1 MDASDAQD
9 VNLARAGDDTA
20 FRRLVERH
28 SRAVFQVAFRMT
40 GSEPDAEDI
49 VQDTFLKAYREL
61 RRFESRSSFATWLHR
76 IAVNCSYDLL
86 RRRPRQ
92 QAEPLEAE
100 GDTGASATVVE
111 ADAVNRPDRLA
122 FSAEVQRRIHAAMQ
136 QLTPAERMAFA
147 LRHLEGRSIDEIG
160 SLLGLQVSATKH
172 SIFRAVQ
179 KMRRA
184 LTPLMDSRS

>member
-9 VNLARAGDDTA
+9 VTLARGGDETA

-28 SRAVFQVAFRMT
+28 SRTVFQLAFRMT

-61 RRFESRSSFATWLHR
+61 RRFEARSSFGTWLHR
-76 IAVNCSYDLL
+76 IAINCSYDLL
-86 RRRPRQ
+86 RKRPRQ
-92 QAEPLEAE
+92 AAEPLEADAE
-100 GDTGASATVVE
+100 DRGPALAIE
-111 ADAVNRPDRLA
+111 ADGSTRPDRLA
-122 FSAEVQRRIHAAMQ
+122 FSGEVQRRVDAAME
-136 QLTPAERMAFA
+136 QLSAAERMAFV
-147 LRHLEGRSIDEIG
+147 LRHLEGRSIEEIG
-160 SLLGLQVSATKH
+160 SLLGLQTSATKH

-184 LTPLMDSRS
+184 LTPLMDSQ

>member
-1 MDASDAQD
+1 MDATDAQD
-9 VNLARAGDDTA
+9 VNLARAGDDLA

-28 SRAVFQVAFRMT
+28 SRAVFQLAFRLT
-40 GSEPDAEDI
+40 GSEPDAEDV

-61 RRFESRSSFATWLHR
+61 QRFESRSSFGTWLHR

-92 QAEPLEAE
+92 QADPLDATAEDGGPALELEA
-100 GDTGASATVVE
+100 A
-111 ADAVNRPDRLA
+111 AVTRPDRQA
-122 FSAEVQRRIHAAMQ
+122 FGAEVQRRVQAAMAD
-136 QLTPAERMAFA
+136 LTPAERSAFV

-160 SLLGLQVSATKH
+160 SMLGLQVSATKH

-184 LTPLMDSRS
+184 LTPLMESQ

>member
-9 VNLARAGDDTA
+9 VNLARAGDDGA

-28 SRAVFQVAFRMT
+28 SRAVYQLAFRMT

-61 RRFESRSSFATWLHR
+61 KRFEARSSFGTWLHR
-76 IAVNCSYDLL
+76 IAVNCSFDLL
-86 RRRPRQ
+86 RKRPRQ
-92 QAEPLEAE
+92 QAEPLDAGE
-100 GDTGASATVVE
+100 DDGAPALAVA
-111 ADAVNRPDRLA
+111 ADAVGRPDRLA
-122 FSAEVQRRIHAAMQ
+122 FSGEVQQQVRAAMN
-136 QLTPAERMAFA
+136 LLSPAERSAFV
-147 LRHLEGRSIDEIG
+147 LRHVEGRSIEEIG
-160 SLLGLQVSATKH
+160 LLLGLQVSATKH

-184 LTPLMDSRS
+184 LTPLMDSQ

>member
-9 VNLARAGDDTA
+9 VILARAGDDTA

-28 SRAVFQVAFRMT
+28 SRAVFQLAFRMT
-40 GSEPDAEDI
+40 GSEPDADDV

-61 RRFESRSSFATWLHR
+61 KRFEERSSFGTWLHR
-76 IAVNCSYDLL
+76 IAVNCSYDVL

-92 QAEPLEAE
+92 KAEPIDAGGEEAQPALALEA
-100 GDTGASATVVE
+100 DPVT
-111 ADAVNRPDRLA
+111 RPDRLA
-122 FSAEVQRRIHAAMQ
+122 FSGEVQERVKAAMNA
-136 QLTPAERMAFA
+136 LSPAERSAFV
-147 LRHLEGRSIDEIG
+147 LRHLEGRSIEEIG
-160 SLLGLQVSATKH
+160 SLLGLQMSATKH

-184 LTPLMDSRS
+184 LTPLMDSQ